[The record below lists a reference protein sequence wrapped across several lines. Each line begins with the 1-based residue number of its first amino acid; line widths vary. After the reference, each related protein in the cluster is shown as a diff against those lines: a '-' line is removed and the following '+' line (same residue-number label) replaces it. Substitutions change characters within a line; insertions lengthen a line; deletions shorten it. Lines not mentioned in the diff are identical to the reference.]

1 MLNYIMIVKYAAKF
15 ITTNEWN
22 ESVVMKGISGVRMF
36 MENYI
41 FMNINEGIETKICI
55 SSGVIMNVILF
66 DDF

>member
-15 ITTNEWN
+15 IMTNKWN

-55 SSGVIMNVILF
+55 SPGRCDNERYTFS
-66 DDF
+66 